1 MPLPSKENSMPP
13 DPPLHHVPPPLPT
26 LSWSEILDM
35 MVPALAA
42 SIRWICVWFFTL
54 ILSVLHVRTRLM

>member
-1 MPLPSKENSMPP
+1 MPLATKENTLPAE
-13 DPPLHHVPPPLPT
+13 PLPAPPILT
-26 LSWSEILDM
+26 WSEILDM

-54 ILSVLHVRTRLM
+54 ILSILHVRTRMM